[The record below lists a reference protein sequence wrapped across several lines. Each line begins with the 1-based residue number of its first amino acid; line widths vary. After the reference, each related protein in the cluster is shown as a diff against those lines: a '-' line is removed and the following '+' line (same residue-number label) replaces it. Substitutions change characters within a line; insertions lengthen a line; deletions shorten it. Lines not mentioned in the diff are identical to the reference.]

1 MFPLSG
7 CSRCSRVYSSIRRC
21 LAHARRQ
28 FPLVAPLLCFIGGQI
43 LSSHL
48 TGWII
53 YLLIPVV
60 LVSIGFR
67 IHLLAFLIAG
77 ALTMQPLLQAP
88 LPKSGTYYV
97 VLKRAGPERHPQRNM
112 KMFRARIY
120 AVLSNGT
127 FHYLKAPHYTLCRA
141 VHLPWRNIGEADVS
155 LRSTAKVKISVPT
168 VMQTQSALHVT
179 RYGGE
184 IHSYCRIEVFNSPVE
199 TFDKEVL
206 WPQSV
211 YNSVGYSEA
220 TGILLAFAFGLT
232 DQLSERTVNDCK
244 QLGIYHLLIL
254 SGLHLS
260 LLMNGMRILTR
271 GALTPLFYSI
281 KSSHRQ
287 LLLWTEVLALIPPL
301 CLTIVTGFTPSCS
314 RAFVWLLLKCVIE
327 YQGRRISFLN
337 HLVAS
342 LFILVIIFPGIHT
355 DAGLWLTVCALVG
368 IYHGTLI
375 SRSGLGQVLTVT
387 FLTTAYSQ
395 SFITMIF
402 GEFSITGV
410 LLGPLL
416 SLLCGAAVLWL
427 VWVAF
432 FMWFVGFSGP
442 LASLVGLTGV
452 LRDGIH
458 FIASVMPESIRG
470 VDQPA
475 RIAALLVL
483 AFLLI
488 HLASFCWTTRN
499 LSLTH
504 RGLRRMRYS

>member
-1 MFPLSG
+1 MFSLSG
-7 CSRCSRVYSSIRRC
+7 FSRCSSAYSSIHRP
-21 LAHARRQ
+21 LARARRQ
-28 FPLVAPLLCFIGGQI
+28 FPLVGPLLCFIGGQI
-43 LSSHL
+43 LSCHL
-48 TGWII
+48 TGWIV
-53 YLLIPVV
+53 YPLVPLV
-60 LVSIGFR
+60 LVSMRFR
-67 IHLLAFLIAG
+67 IHFLVFIIAG

-97 VLKRAGPERHPQRNM
+97 VLKRVGPERHPQRNM

-127 FHYLKAPHYTLCRA
+127 FHYLKVPHYTLCRA
-141 VHLPWRNIGEADVS
+141 VHLPWRNIGGADVS
-155 LRSTAKVKISVPT
+155 LRSTAKVRISVPPE
-168 VMQTQSALHVT
+168 VQTQNALHVT

-199 TFDKEVL
+199 KFDKEVL
-206 WPQSV
+206 WPHSV

-260 LLMNGMRILTR
+260 LLMNGMRLFTR
-271 GALTPLFYSI
+271 AALTPFFRVVKFST
-281 KSSHRQ
+281 RQ
-287 LLLWTEVLALIPPL
+287 QLLWTEVLALIPPL
-301 CLTIVTGFTPSCS
+301 CLTIITGFTPSCS

-342 LFILVIIFPGIHT
+342 VFVLVILFPGIHT
-355 DAGLWLTVCALVG
+355 DAGLWLTICALLG
-368 IYHGTLI
+368 IYHGSLI
-375 SRSGLGQVLTVT
+375 SRAGFTQVLTVT

-395 SFITMIF
+395 SFITAAF

-410 LLGPLL
+410 VLGPLL

-427 VWVAF
+427 VWIAF
-432 FMWFVGFSGP
+432 FMWYVGFSSL
-442 LASLVGLTGV
+442 LAYVVWLTGL

-458 FIASVMPESIRG
+458 YLAHVTPET
-470 VDQPA
+470 VQDLDWFA
-475 RIAALLVL
+475 RIGASLLLVS
-483 AFLLI
+483 LLI
-488 HLASFCWTTRN
+488 HLFSISWTSR
-499 LSLTH
+499 SKYH
-504 RGLRRMRYS
+504 